1 MQAYIPTK
9 DDLKQFIRQ
18 AVQEEFKTSIP
29 KAIKKANRKEWLTT
43 DEVMEILQCSRR
55 HVQYLR
61 DSNKLPFTQHRRT
74 VRYRY
79 LDVESFLNKGL
90 VKTED

>member
-9 DDLKQFIRQ
+9 QDLREFIRQ
-18 AVQEEFKTSIP
+18 AVKEEFKTSIP
-29 KAIKKANRKEWLTT
+29 QAIKTANRKEWLTT

-55 HVQYLR
+55 HVQHLR
-61 DSNKLPFTQHRRT
+61 DSGKLPFTQHRRT

-79 LDVESFLNKGL
+79 NDVEHFLNKGF
-90 VKTED
+90 VEAEI